1 MNAGIE
7 TVGIIHSIDIAYD
20 NGDNVSF
27 FTLTV
32 LLQLL
37 LLLIVSFKNGYVYI
51 NLFIYIYIYIYYQL
65 QNDYRR
71 ALNRENII
79 WTKYLI
85 Y

>member
-27 FTLTV
+27 FPLTV

-37 LLLIVSFKNGYVYI
+37 LSSSVSFKNGYVYI
-51 NLFIYIYIYIYYQL
+51 
-65 QNDYRR
+65 
-71 ALNRENII
+71 
-79 WTKYLI
+79 
-85 Y
+85 

>member
-7 TVGIIHSIDIAYD
+7 IVGIIHSIDIAYD

-51 NLFIYIYIYIYYQL
+51 YNYITNYKT
-65 QNDYRR
+65 
-71 ALNRENII
+71 II
-79 WTKYLI
+79 VVH
-85 Y
+85 